1 MAKNNHKVNIDF
13 TKFANLFKNK
23 KWLYVYYPIVALVLF
38 LVFYVTLPAINFAS
52 EGFWAYL
59 TFALILCVLPFIFKK
74 TTTYS
79 QEYQRP
85 VTVAKLNPLALIVA
99 IPIIISIIGGIFSS
113 SFFFAKTYSSV
124 IDVKEAVFEEDMPE
138 TDNVTNI
145 ALMDTASAQ
154 IVGERTLGDLSD
166 VVSQYEISETYNQIN
181 YKKTPKKV
189 ASLEY
194 AGFFKWLGNKSKGI
208 PGYVSV
214 DPVSVN
220 SAEYIEFKKPIYY
233 TESAYFSKDLM
244 RKLRFSYPTKILG
257 EPHFELDDDDN
268 PYYIVA
274 CYKPNVFMFG
284 AKDVSEVIIFNPCD
298 GSSVKYPIGNVPSW
312 VDIVYDGYLAS
323 EKYNWQGMY
332 SGGWLNSVIGQK
344 GCKQT
349 TDDFGYLIL
358 EDDVWYFTGVTS
370 VNNDESNI
378 GFILSN
384 ARTGEYKYYPVI
396 GAEEYSAMG
405 AAEGEV
411 QEKGYKASFPA
422 LINVKGEA
430 TYIMVLKDDNGLVK
444 LYALVNVKSYGIV
457 ATGTT
462 QQKAMDAYKELLYE
476 HGILSGEEVSTTNE
490 VEITVHDIWEVD
502 KTIYIR
508 STDKQ
513 VFKTAFDEK
522 LLLIFSG
529 DKIKITYNTESTN
542 GIFEIVKY
550 TKQ

>member
-38 LVFYVTLPAINFAS
+38 LVFYVTLPAINIAS

-99 IPIIISIIGGIFSS
+99 LPIIISIIGGIFSS

-298 GSSVKYPIGNVPSW
+298 GTSVKYPIGNVPSW

-529 DKIKITYNTESTN
+529 DKIKITYNTESTS

>member
-1 MAKNNHKVNIDF
+1 MANNVNIKVDF
-13 TKFANLFKNK
+13 TKFSFKNK
-23 KWLYVYYPIVALVLF
+23 KTLIFYYILALLLAFLVYYVALPPIH
-38 LVFYVTLPAINFAS
+38 YAS
-52 EGFWAYL
+52 VGFWIYL
-59 TFALILCVLPFIFKK
+59 TFILALGFLPFIFSITNKYNANLQTNVPSLSVK
-74 TTTYS
+74 PIAS
-79 QEYQRP
+79 
-85 VTVAKLNPLALIVA
+85 LVA
-99 IPIIISIIGGIFSS
+99 IPIAVIILGNIFSS
-113 SFFFAKTYSSV
+113 SIFSAKAYSSV
-124 IDVKEAVFEEDMPE
+124 ITVKEAVFEEDMPE
-138 TDNVTNI
+138 TNSVTNI
-145 ALMDTASAQ
+145 ALMDTDSAK
-154 IVGERTLGDLSD
+154 IVGERTLGELSN
-166 VVSQYEISETYNQIN
+166 VVSQYEVSDIYNQIN
-181 YKKTPKKV
+181 YKKSPKKV

-194 AGFFKWLGNKSKGI
+194 AGFFKWLGNKDKGI

-220 SAEYIEFKKPIYY
+220 SAEYVEFKTPIFY

-257 EPHFELDDDDN
+257 EPHFELDDEDN

-284 AKDVSEVIIFNPCD
+284 ALDVNEVIIFNPCD
-298 GSSVKYPIGNVPSW
+298 GSSKIYQIGEVPTW
-312 VDIVYDGYLAS
+312 VDIVYDGNLAS

-332 SGGWLNSVIGQK
+332 SGGWFNSVIGQK

-349 TDDFGYLIL
+349 TDDFGYIVL

-378 GFILSN
+378 GFIITN

-422 LINVKGEA
+422 LINVSGEA

-462 QQKAMDAYKELLYE
+462 QQKAMEAYKNLLIE
-476 HGILSGEEVSTTNE
+476 NGITSGETVTNTEVTT
-490 VEITVHDIWEVD
+490 ITVHDIWEVNGV
-502 KTIYIR
+502 IYIR
-508 STDKQ
+508 STNKK
-513 VFKTAFDEK
+513 VFKTSFKED
-522 LLLIFSG
+522 LLLIFNG
-529 DKIKITYNTESTN
+529 DTLKITYNTDSTN
-542 GIFEIVKY
+542 EVYEIISYEKIM
-550 TKQ
+550 

>member
-99 IPIIISIIGGIFSS
+99 LPIIISIIGGIFSS

-312 VDIVYDGYLAS
+312 VDIVYDGYLVS

-529 DKIKITYNTESTN
+529 DKLKITYNTESTS

-550 TKQ
+550 TK

>member
-85 VTVAKLNPLALIVA
+85 VTVAKLNPLALIVTL
-99 IPIIISIIGGIFSS
+99 PIIISIIGGIFSS

-529 DKIKITYNTESTN
+529 DKLKITYNTESTS

-550 TKQ
+550 TK

>member
-1 MAKNNHKVNIDF
+1 MTNNKNANVDL
-13 TKFANLFKNK
+13 TKLVNLFKNK
-23 KWLYVYYPIVALVLF
+23 KWLYLYYLIVILVSF
-38 LVFYVTLPAINFAS
+38 LVFYITLPAINFAS
-52 EGFWAYL
+52 EGFWVYL
-59 TFALILCVLPFIFKK
+59 TFLLFLFFIPFIFK
-74 TTTYS
+74 TAPIYS
-79 QEYQRP
+79 QDYQRP
-85 VTVAKLNPLALIVA
+85 IKMVKVRPIAIVVVLPLVIFAL
-99 IPIIISIIGGIFSS
+99 GGLLSS
-113 SFFFAKTYSSV
+113 SLFFAKTYSDV
-124 IDVKEAVFEEDMPE
+124 IEVKEAVFEEDMPE
-138 TDNVTNI
+138 TNNVTNI

-166 VVSQYEISETYNQIN
+166 VVSQYEISSIYNQIN
-181 YKKTPKKV
+181 YKNTPKKV

-194 AGFFKWLGNKSKGI
+194 AGFFKWLGNKDKGI

-220 SAEYIEFKKPIYY
+220 SAEYIEFKNPIYY

-244 RKLRFSYPTKILG
+244 RKLRFSYPTKIFG
-257 EPHFELDDDDN
+257 EPHFELDDNDN

-274 CYKPNVFMFG
+274 CYKPNAFMFG
-284 AKDVSEVIIFNPCD
+284 AKDVNEVIIFNPCD
-298 GSSVKYPIGNVPSW
+298 GTSEKYAIGNVPSW

-344 GCKQT
+344 GCKTT

-358 EDDVWYFTGVTS
+358 GDDVWYFTGVTS

-422 LINVKGEA
+422 LINVSGEA

-462 QQKAMDAYKELLYE
+462 QQKAMEAYKALLME
-476 HGILSGEEVSTTNE
+476 NGIVSGEIASNIT
-490 VEITVHDIWEVD
+490 EIEIVVHDIWEVNG
-502 KTIYIR
+502 TVYIR
-508 STDKQ
+508 SVDKK
-513 VFKTAFDEK
+513 VFKTAFSEE
-522 LLLIFSG
+522 LLLIFNG
-529 DKIKITYNTESTN
+529 ERLKITYNLDSTN
-542 GIFEIVKY
+542 GIFEIVSY
-550 TKQ
+550 TK

>member
-99 IPIIISIIGGIFSS
+99 LPIIISIIGGIFSS

-529 DKIKITYNTESTN
+529 DKIKITYNTESTS

>member
-1 MAKNNHKVNIDF
+1 MDNNKYNNVNIKF
-13 TKFANLFKNK
+13 TKLANIFKNK
-23 KWLYVYYPIVALVLF
+23 KWLYVYYPIVALILF
-38 LVFYVTLPAINFAS
+38 LVYYVTLPAINYAS

-59 TFALILCVLPFIFKK
+59 TFALCLGLFPFIFKK
-74 TTTYS
+74 SSVYNKDL
-79 QEYQRP
+79 Q
-85 VTVAKLNPLALIVA
+85 TVIPTVKIKPIAFIIALPIVV
-99 IPIIISIIGGIFSS
+99 SIIGGIFSS
-113 SFFFAKTYSSV
+113 TFFFAKSYSDV
-124 IDVKEAVFEEDMPE
+124 INVKEAVFEEDMPE
-138 TDNVTNI
+138 TENVTNI

-194 AGFFKWLGNKSKGI
+194 AGFFKWLGNKDKGI

-220 SAEYIEFKKPIYY
+220 SAEYVEFKTPIYY

-257 EPHFELDDDDN
+257 EPHFELDDEDN

-274 CYKPNVFMFG
+274 CYKPSVFMFG

-298 GSSVKYPIGNVPSW
+298 GSSEKYPIGEVPSW

-332 SGGWLNSVIGQK
+332 SGGWFNSVIGQK
-344 GCKQT
+344 GCKMT

-358 EDDVWYFTGVTS
+358 DDDVWYFTGVTS

-462 QQKAMDAYKELLYE
+462 QQKAMDAYKALLIE
-476 HGILSGEEVSTTNE
+476 HGITSGETVSNTQE
-490 VEITVHDIWEVD
+490 IEITVHDIWEVD
-502 KTIYIR
+502 GTIYIR

-513 VFKTAFDEK
+513 VFKTPFDEK
-522 LLLIFSG
+522 FLLIFSG
-529 DKIKITYNTESTN
+529 DKLKITYNTESNN
-542 GIFEIVKY
+542 GIFEVVEY
-550 TKQ
+550 TK

>member
-1 MAKNNHKVNIDF
+1 MANKVNTNISL
-13 TKFANLFKNK
+13 TNITNILKNK
-23 KWLYVYYPIVALVLF
+23 KWLFVYYLIVAVVLF
-38 LVFYVTLPAINFAS
+38 IVYYLTLPAINLAS
-52 EGFWAYL
+52 EGFWAFL
-59 TFALILCVLPFIFKK
+59 TFVLILVFLPFIFK
-74 TTTYS
+74 TTSNYNRDL
-79 QEYQRP
+79 QKPIQVLKIRP
-85 VTVAKLNPLALIVA
+85 ISVVVVL
-99 IPIIISIIGGIFSS
+99 PIIMSIIGGIFSS
-113 SFFFAKTYSSV
+113 SFFFAKTYSNV

-154 IVGERTLGDLSD
+154 IVGERTLGDLSN
-166 VVSQYEISETYNQIN
+166 VVSQYEISKVYNQIN

-194 AGFFKWLGNKSKGI
+194 AGFFKWLGNKDKGI

-233 TESAYFSKDLM
+233 TESAYFSKDLK
-244 RKLRFSYPTKILG
+244 RKLRFSYPTKLIG
-257 EPHFELDDDDN
+257 EPHFELDDEDN

-298 GSSVKYPIGNVPSW
+298 GSSVKYPIGEVPSW

-422 LINVKGEA
+422 LINVNGEA

-462 QQKAMDAYKELLYE
+462 QQKAMDAYKALLVE
-476 HGILSGEEVSTTNE
+476 HGLVSGETVSNTAE
-490 VEITVHDIWEVD
+490 VEITVHDVWEVD
-502 KTIYIR
+502 GIFYIR

-513 VFKTAFDEK
+513 VYKKVFSEE
-522 LLLIFSG
+522 LLLIFNG
-529 DKIKITYNTESTN
+529 DKLKITYNTESNN
-542 GIFEIVKY
+542 GIYEIVKY
-550 TKQ
+550 TK

>member
-298 GSSVKYPIGNVPSW
+298 GSSEKYAIGNVPSW

-332 SGGWLNSVIGQK
+332 SSGWLNSVIGQK

-529 DKIKITYNTESTN
+529 DKIKITYNTESTS

-550 TKQ
+550 TK

>member
-1 MAKNNHKVNIDF
+1 MANNLKNNIKVDF
-13 TKFANLFKNK
+13 TKFSFKNK
-23 KWLYVYYPIVALVLF
+23 KTLIFYYILAILLAFLVYYVALPPIH
-38 LVFYVTLPAINFAS
+38 YAS
-52 EGFWAYL
+52 VGFWGYL
-59 TFALILCVLPFIFKK
+59 TFI
-74 TTTYS
+74 
-79 QEYQRP
+79 
-85 VTVAKLNPLALIVA
+85 LALGFFPFVFKITNKYNANLQTTIPSLTVKPIASIIA
-99 IPIIISIIGGIFSS
+99 IPIAIIILGNIFSS
-113 SFFFAKTYSSV
+113 SIFSATKYSSV
-124 IDVKEAVFEEDMPE
+124 ITVKEAFFEEDMPE
-138 TDNVTNI
+138 TDSVTNI
-145 ALMDTASAQ
+145 ALMDTDSAR
-154 IVGERTLGDLSD
+154 IVGERTLGELSN
-166 VVSQYEISETYNQIN
+166 VVSQYEVSDIYNQIN
-181 YKKTPKKV
+181 YKKAPKKV

-194 AGFFKWLGNKSKGI
+194 AGFFKWLGNKDKGI

-220 SAEYIEFKKPIYY
+220 SASYIEFKTPIYY

-257 EPHFELDDDDN
+257 EPHFELDDSDN

-284 AKDVSEVIIFNPCD
+284 AKDVNEVIIFNPCD
-298 GSSVKYPIGNVPSW
+298 GSSQIYKIGEVPTW
-312 VDIVYDGYLAS
+312 VDIVYDGELAS

-332 SGGWLNSVIGQK
+332 SGGWFNSVIGQK

-349 TDDFGYLIL
+349 TDDFGYIVL

-378 GFILSN
+378 GFIITN

-422 LINVKGEA
+422 LINVSGEA
-430 TYIMVLKDDNGLVK
+430 TYIMVLKDANGLVK

-462 QQKAMDAYKELLYE
+462 QQKAMETYKNLLVE
-476 HGILSGEEVSTTNE
+476 NGVVSGETVTNTDE
-490 VEITVHDIWEVD
+490 ITITVHDVWEVNGVV
-502 KTIYIR
+502 YIR
-508 STDKQ
+508 STDKK
-513 VFKTAFDEK
+513 VYKTEFKED
-522 LLLIFSG
+522 LLLIFNG
-529 DKIKITYNTESTN
+529 DTLKITYNTESSN
-542 GIFEIVKY
+542 GIYEIISYEK
-550 TKQ
+550 

>member
-1 MAKNNHKVNIDF
+1 MAKNSNIKIDF
-13 TKFANLFKNK
+13 TKFSFKNK
-23 KWLYVYYPIVALVLF
+23 KYLIIYYLIALVVAF
-38 LVFYVTLPAINFAS
+38 LVYYVTLPPIHYAS
-52 EGFWAYL
+52 VGFWFYL
-59 TFALILCVLPFIFKK
+59 TFIFALGVLPFTFKLINK
-74 TTTYS
+74 YNPNLQTS
-79 QEYQRP
+79 IP
-85 VTVAKLNPLALIVA
+85 VLSVKPIGLIVA
-99 IPIIISIIGGIFSS
+99 VPIVIIILGNIFSS
-113 SFFFAKTYSSV
+113 SIFSAKAYSSV
-124 IDVKEAVFEEDMPE
+124 INVKEAVFEEDMPE
-138 TDNVTNI
+138 TDSVTNI
-145 ALMDTASAQ
+145 ALMDTDSAK
-154 IVGERTLGDLSD
+154 IVGERTLGDLSN
-166 VVSQYEISETYNQIN
+166 VVSQYEISDIYNQIN

-194 AGFFKWLGNKSKGI
+194 AGFFKWLGNKDKGI

-220 SAEYIEFKKPIYY
+220 SAEYVEFKTPIYY
-233 TESAYFSKDLM
+233 TESAYFSKDLL

-257 EPHFELDDDDN
+257 EPHFELDDEDN

-284 AKDVSEVIIFNPCD
+284 AKDVNEVIIFNPCD
-298 GSSVKYPIGNVPSW
+298 GTSKIYNIGEVPSW
-312 VDIVYDGYLAS
+312 VDIVYDGNLAS

-349 TDDFGYLIL
+349 TDDFGYIIL

-378 GFILSN
+378 GFIITN

-422 LINVKGEA
+422 LINVSGEA
-430 TYIMVLKDDNGLVK
+430 TYIMVLKDNNGLVK

-462 QQKAMDAYKELLYE
+462 QQKAMEAYKNLLIE
-476 HGILSGEEVSTTNE
+476 NGITSGEIATNKDETT
-490 VEITVHDIWEVD
+490 ITVHDIWEVNGV
-502 KTIYIR
+502 IYIR
-508 STDKQ
+508 STNKE
-513 VFKTAFDEK
+513 VFKTQFKED

-529 DKIKITYNTESTN
+529 DTLKITYNTDSSS
-542 GIFEIVKY
+542 GIYEIISYEKIM
-550 TKQ
+550 